1 MSCVLSWFGNWTP
14 AQVGSVVIIVSCR
27 VGLYPCVSA
36 ETEVLRDG
44 APAGGGAQRGGPGV
58 RSGRPGAGPGWVHG
72 TRVASHVCVTVPRVA
87 GEGPDMF
94 ECQLKLFSGWWKQ
107 WTVEERQSF
116 VQNPDM
122 FK

>member
-1 MSCVLSWFGNWTP
+1 MLIIALQRQRF
-14 AQVGSVVIIVSCR
+14 SV
-27 VGLYPCVSA
+27 
-36 ETEVLRDG
+36 T
-44 APAGGGAQRGGPGV
+44 V
-58 RSGRPGAGPGWVHG
+58 RQLEAGPTEEDLVFGLG
-72 TRVASHVCVTVPRVA
+72 GLGLDQGGCTLHVLLATCVTVPRVA

>member
-1 MSCVLSWFGNWTP
+1 MSCVLSWFGKWTP
-14 AQVGSVVIIVSCR
+14 SQVSSVVMIVSCR
-27 VGLYPCVSA
+27 VGLYPRVSA

-44 APAGGGAQRGGPGV
+44 AAAGGGAQRGGPGV
-58 RSGRPGAGPGWVHG
+58 RSGRSGAGPGYTLHELLA
-72 TRVASHVCVTVPRVA
+72 TCVTVRRVA

>member
-14 AQVGSVVIIVSCR
+14 AQVGSVVMIVLCR
-27 VGLYPCVSA
+27 GVSA
-36 ETEVLRDG
+36 ETEVFRDG

-58 RSGRPGAGPGWVHG
+58 RSGRPGAGPGWVHVLLA
-72 TRVASHVCVTVPRVA
+72 TCFTVPRVA
-87 GEGPDMF
+87 AEGPDMF